1 MKSKEE
7 IEVMAND
14 FVSLAF
20 NKQDLYDGFIN
31 GYTQGS
37 LDMANVDKWTF
48 EEILDACYP
57 TLGRG
62 SDWCDIVKRLREQK
76 LNKQE

>member
-1 MKSKEE
+1 MKTQKE
-7 IEVMAND
+7 IEAMAND

-20 NKQDLYDGFIN
+20 SKQDLYDGFIN
-31 GYTQGS
+31 GYTQCS

-76 LNKQE
+76 INKD